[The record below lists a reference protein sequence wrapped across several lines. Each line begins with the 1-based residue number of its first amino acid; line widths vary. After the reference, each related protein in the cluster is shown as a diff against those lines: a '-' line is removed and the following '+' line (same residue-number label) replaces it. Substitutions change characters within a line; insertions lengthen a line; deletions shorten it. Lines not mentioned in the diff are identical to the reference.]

1 MKESGSTG
9 AIAIGISVTRGV
21 IFMPVLS
28 RSVGRRY
35 A

>member
-1 MKESGSTG
+1 MNGSGSTG

-21 IFMPVLS
+21 VIVFVVS
-28 RSVGRRY
+28 RHRGCRY